1 MAGTLKV
8 ELDRLKASRSAAGY
22 DPEDLP
28 GALADADAAVRMGKS
43 TREDVILRVVESA
56 DEILGLEPGQVLAV
70 VGKSEVEWA
79 ATYHRQRVG
88 RSSLDELLSFARQVI
103 VARDDGLKVR
113 HAGHPGE
120 GPHHPILVDAPDD
133 LAVSVQPGD
142 LLLRFDNPDL
152 TLEEF
157 GG

>member
-1 MAGTLKV
+1 MKV

-28 GALADADAAVRMGKS
+28 GALAQADAAVRMGKS
-43 TREDVILRVVESA
+43 AKEDVILREVTSA
-56 DEILGLEPGQVLAV
+56 AEILELQPGQVLAV

-79 ATYHRQRVG
+79 TSFQRQRVG
-88 RSSLDELLSFARQVI
+88 RASFDELLSFARQVI
-103 VARDDGLKVR
+103 VARDDGLKIR

-120 GPHHPILVDAPDD
+120 GPHHPILADAPED

-142 LLLRFDNPDL
+142 LLLRFDDPDL
-152 TLEEF
+152 QLAEF
-157 GG
+157 GR